1 MVTKVTYPGLT
12 ARGIVPEDVKEGE
25 ARRLRLVVF
34 FRLSPNDFAQ
44 PYHRP
49 FFVVRAT
56 DPAIGGGGDLMAA

>member
-25 ARRLRLVVF
+25 ARRLRLVAF
-34 FRLSPNDFAQ
+34 FPPFSHDFAQ

-56 DPAIGGGGDLMAA
+56 DPAIGGCGDLMAA

>member
-1 MVTKVTYPGLT
+1 MVTKVTCHGLT
-12 ARGIVPEDVKEGE
+12 ARSIVTEDVKEGE

-44 PYHRP
+44 PDHHP

-56 DPAIGGGGDLMAA
+56 DSAIDGCGGPMAP